1 MIGIKKSPDEL
12 KKAIATRLHK
22 RIRQGMIAEVRKL
35 RKQGISWKR
44 LEELG
49 LEYKYIA
56 LYLQNKMN
64 EKTMLETLETKIN
77 QYAKRQM
84 TWFKKDKS
92 ILAVRIYSFGV
103 GTIILITLILYVINN
118 LP

>member
-22 RIRQGMIAEVRKL
+22 RMRQGMANEVKKL
-35 RKQGISWKR
+35 HKQGISWER

-84 TWFKKDKS
+84 TWFRKTLDVNWIREGKEAEK
-92 ILAVRIYSFGV
+92 
-103 GTIILITLILYVINN
+103 LIQSALHPHTR
-118 LP
+118 